1 MHGMIKIIKAIE
13 DSAILIKGTMKTIET
28 EIKEQ
33 KIGFLGMLLGTLGA
47 CLLGNISAGQGI
59 VRAGY
64 HPLTSFEAQ
73 RRYTF
78 VDISTSVFRNQCFHQ
93 I

>member
-1 MHGMIKIIKAIE
+1 MNEEMHGMIKIIKAIE

-47 CLLGNISAGQGI
+47 CFLGNMLAGQGI

-64 HPLTSFEAQ
+64 DNNRAKQFQGIVIAG
-73 RRYTF
+73 YGF
-78 VDISTSVFRNQCFHQ
+78 KIDF
-93 I
+93 